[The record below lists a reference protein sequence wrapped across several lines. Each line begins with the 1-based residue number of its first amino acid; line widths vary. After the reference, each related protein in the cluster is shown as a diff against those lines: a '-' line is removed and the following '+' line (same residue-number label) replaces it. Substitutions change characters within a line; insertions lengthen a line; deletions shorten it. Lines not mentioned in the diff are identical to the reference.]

1 MRIGL
6 ISDTHGFLPAEVFT
20 LFDGVDLI
28 IHAGDVGKEEV
39 LIELA
44 SIAEVKAVFGNVDHY
59 PLQAKLKNI
68 EFFERQGVRFC
79 VTHIIPSPKTFAFQL
94 FKMNCEA
101 DVVIFGHTHKPE
113 KVMFNNILF
122 VNPGSA
128 TQPRY
133 AKGRS
138 VALMT
143 IEENKKIS
151 VDFKYF

>member
-20 LFDGVDLI
+20 IFDGVDLI
-28 IHAGDVGKEEV
+28 LHAGDVGKEEV

-59 PLQAKLKNI
+59 PLQSKLKNI
-68 EFFERQGVRFC
+68 EFFEREAIKFC
-79 VTHIIPSPKTFAFQL
+79 LTHIIPSPKTFAFQL
-94 FKMNCEA
+94 FKMNQKV
-101 DVVIFGHTHKPE
+101 DVVVFGHTHQPE
-113 KVMFNNILF
+113 QLRFNDILF
-122 VNPGSA
+122 VNPGSV

-133 AKGRS
+133 SKGRS
-138 VALMT
+138 VALLE
-143 IEENKKIS
+143 IESKKIS